1 VIAQSPKEDQNYSMK
16 MIGMGAAL
24 SLAFCVSAFAGGGEN
39 VVMQKYQAVQHPKKV
54 VYLVR
59 STASAIPQPI
69 DRLGG
74 IPTTTAPLQ
83 VLGDPR
89 VSNQGP

>member
-1 VIAQSPKEDQNYSMK
+1 MK

-24 SLAFCVSAFAGGGEN
+24 SLAFCASAFAGADEN
-39 VVMQKYQAVQHPKKV
+39 VVMRKYQAVQQPKKV

-59 STASAIPQPI
+59 TTASAIPQPI

-74 IPTTTAPLQ
+74 IPTTTVPMQ
-83 VLGDPR
+83 VIGDPR
-89 VSNQGP
+89 ISKQGP